1 MATNVTITVE
11 DNGAQALFDRVL
23 SFGDDQTK
31 PMRLIALA
39 AEQEV
44 RQTYR
49 DESSPWGD
57 PWAAHSP
64 VTLAA
69 RRRRGQS
76 SVQKLID
83 TGGMYASIERQSD
96 RNSATVSA
104 GEWAGVHQFGNPSNL
119 AWGRGSAPIP
129 ARPSFPIRAGEKV
142 DLTQEW
148 IDRVTAPLESHLKE
162 IAK

>member
-1 MATNVTITVE
+1 MATKVNVTVE
-11 DNGAQALFDRVL
+11 DKRAQALFDRVL

-31 PMRLIALA
+31 PMRLIALS

-49 DESSPWGD
+49 DESSPWGS
-57 PWAAHSP
+57 PWPQHSP

-83 TGGMYASIERQSD
+83 TGKLYASIERQSD
-96 RNSATVSA
+96 SKSATVSA
-104 GEWAGVHQFGNPSNL
+104 GEWAEVHQFGNPSNR
-119 AWGRGSAPIP
+119 AWGRGTAPIP
-129 ARPSFPIRAGEKV
+129 ARPSFPIRAGNKV

-162 IAK
+162 ITR